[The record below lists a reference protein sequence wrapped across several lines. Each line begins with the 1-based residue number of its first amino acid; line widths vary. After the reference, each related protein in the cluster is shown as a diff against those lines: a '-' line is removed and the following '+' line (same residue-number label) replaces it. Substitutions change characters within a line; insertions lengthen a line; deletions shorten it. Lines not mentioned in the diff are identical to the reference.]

1 VPIVRTPWNDTAI
14 IMHMLDAGAYGII
27 CPMINNREE
36 AERLVGA
43 CRYAPAGMR
52 SYGPARGLLYG
63 GPDYPQHANEE
74 IVVFAMIETLEGI
87 KNLDDILATP
97 GLDGVYIGPN
107 DLALVLGSRPGS
119 DLTDPR
125 CVETIAHIH
134 ARARA
139 HGKFVGIFCS
149 GGATGAI
156 RRKQGFD
163 MVTLTHEGNY
173 VTQMAKTHIATA
185 LAEPVVSA
193 PNSGT
198 GY

>member
-1 VPIVRTPWNDTAI
+1 
-14 IMHMLDAGAYGII
+14 
-27 CPMINNREE
+27 
-36 AERLVGA
+36 
-43 CRYAPAGMR
+43 
-52 SYGPARGLLYG
+52 
-63 GPDYPQHANEE
+63 
-74 IVVFAMIETLEGI
+74 
-87 KNLDDILATP
+87 LDDILATP